1 MVSAAAVEA
10 IQPYVQYLS
19 RLPSEVTGDF
29 ECFEA
34 LLVKWQ
40 KAQNLVSR
48 ETLTSFWTRHVVDSL
63 QLLRRLEPS
72 DATFL
77 DLGSGGGFPA
87 IPLAIGLK
95 EGKQSFRLIESNQRK
110 VAFLRAVARELDLAV
125 KVDARRVEEIDS
137 RETGPIDVITSRAL
151 ASLDVL
157 AGLAQ
162 PFFGPDTRAIFHKG
176 REYGEELTEA
186 RTHWQF
192 DVVVIPSDTSSDGV
206 LLEIRH
212 LRAIPDA

>member
-19 RLPSEVTGDF
+19 RLPSEVAGDF

-87 IPLAIGLK
+87 IP
-95 EGKQSFRLIESNQRK
+95 
-110 VAFLRAVARELDLAV
+110 
-125 KVDARRVEEIDS
+125 RRVG
-137 RETGPIDVITSRAL
+137 RPGA
-151 ASLDVL
+151 
-157 AGLAQ
+157 
-162 PFFGPDTRAIFHKG
+162 AI
-176 REYGEELTEA
+176 L
-186 RTHWQF
+186 W
-192 DVVVIPSDTSSDGV
+192 S
-206 LLEIRH
+206 
-212 LRAIPDA
+212 